1 MVKDSCVL
9 IGVVDDKGILAP
21 NQIYCQIRKDTVAL
35 IKRKKS
41 RSRSSPSK
49 NPNGEDNG
57 GVASDE
63 SFDLNDEGARIL
75 QGKIMVSRNPCTHPG
90 DIRLLEAVDIP
101 EYRHLINVVV
111 FPSTGLRP
119 LCNMMSG
126 GDLDGD
132 VYFLCWEER
141 ILSHLSKEKIF
152 APAKY
157 SKPDIIHDKP
167 AEESIADYFTFF
179 LERDVLGQIAN
190 LHLNMCD

>member
-126 GDLDGD
+126 GVLDRD
-132 VYFLCWEER
+132 VYFLCWE
-141 ILSHLSKEKIF
+141 
-152 APAKY
+152 
-157 SKPDIIHDKP
+157 
-167 AEESIADYFTFF
+167 
-179 LERDVLGQIAN
+179 
-190 LHLNMCD
+190 